1 MASNISHD
9 RELVPSSSSTPAR
22 NHSLPTSG
30 PRHDRPPRLSQTRGN
45 IQTAAART
53 HQTGLG
59 SQIPRS
65 NPRRPRS
72 GLCHPPAPTTATI
85 GGTPS
90 HALSAMGRPLLA
102 RNSFLAVPL
111 PQRPWDRA
119 SAPLHFTLPLPAPP
133 SSPSSSAPPSPPP
146 CADERLRA
154 CAAGLCEHPCRI
166 QYSDGCGL
174 RALPYPKPLE

>member
-102 RNSFLAVPL
+102 RNSFLAVPP

-119 SAPLHFTLPLPAPP
+119 SAPLHFAAARASFLAELLRTTKPSAMCRRATPSLRRRTL
-133 SSPSSSAPPSPPP
+133 
-146 CADERLRA
+146 
-154 CAAGLCEHPCRI
+154 
-166 QYSDGCGL
+166 
-174 RALPYPKPLE
+174 